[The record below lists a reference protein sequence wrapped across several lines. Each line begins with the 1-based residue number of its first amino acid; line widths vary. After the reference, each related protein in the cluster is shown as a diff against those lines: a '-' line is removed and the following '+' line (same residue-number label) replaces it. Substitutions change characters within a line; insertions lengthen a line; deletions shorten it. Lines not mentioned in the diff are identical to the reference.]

1 MTMEDER
8 AAPSAAFALRLTT
21 DLLMS
26 LVLNG
31 TMTKGLGATVVDGAL
46 SELLRTQ
53 PEYEAQFREIAAA
66 MTTQIGMAVVD
77 LEALKRREGKIDP

>member
-1 MTMEDER
+1 MEDER
-8 AAPSAAFALRLTT
+8 AAPSSAFALRIVT

-31 TMTKGLGATVVDGAL
+31 TVSKGLAAVIVDQGLA
-46 SELLRTQ
+46 ELLRAQ
-53 PEYEAQFREIAAA
+53 PEYETQFREIAAT

-77 LEALKRREGKIDP
+77 LEALRRKERD